1 MKELFELF
9 YKSSGVSTDTRKIQN
24 NCLFIALKGDNFNGN
39 SFSKQAINKGASF
52 AIVDEKEF
60 ADNKQIFL
68 VNDSLLFLQALARHH
83 RKKINKPVIGIT
95 GTNGKTTTKEL
106 INCVL
111 SVKYNVLAT
120 KGNLNNHIGVPLTL
134 LEITP
139 KTDLAVIE
147 MGASKPGDIKELCDI
162 ALPNY
167 GIITNIGNAHMEGFK
182 TSEGVF
188 KTKMELFDYI
198 ENTGGS
204 FIYNGLDSTF
214 DVINELYNKAKL
226 FKFGDRDFINAN
238 LINADPLLDFS
249 WKDASGYENN
259 IKTKLVGSYNL
270 ANFLVAIVF
279 GHLFKIESK
288 KINKALCE
296 YTPSNNRS
304 QLAYSKSNQ
313 IIIDCYNA
321 NPSSMKAALKSI
333 KESNKKN
340 KVVILGDMLELGQ
353 DSQKEHQSLLDLAK
367 KYKLE
372 VYAVGEIFNSIQS
385 DTIKNKF
392 KTSDQALKH
401 FTKKPIKNS
410 VVLVKGSRG
419 IALEKLIP
427 AL

>member
-288 KINKALCE
+288 KINKALLK
-296 YTPSNNRS
+296 Y
-304 QLAYSKSNQ
+304 Q
-313 IIIDCYNA
+313 IN
-321 NPSSMKAALKSI
+321 
-333 KESNKKN
+333 E
-340 KVVILGDMLELGQ
+340 E
-353 DSQKEHQSLLDLAK
+353 
-367 KYKLE
+367 
-372 VYAVGEIFNSIQS
+372 
-385 DTIKNKF
+385 
-392 KTSDQALKH
+392 
-401 FTKKPIKNS
+401 
-410 VVLVKGSRG
+410 
-419 IALEKLIP
+419 
-427 AL
+427 